1 MVFYF
6 GIAALTIALA
16 ALVEGRQ
23 GAKSIWGCRKAS
35 SDGYSAANGCRAAG
49 GQYVA
54 AGGGSAA
61 VRCGGLTRRR
71 ALDYVCLFTLFMIL
85 AGLAALRI
93 EVGNDYGKYVEN
105 FHEIWAGTDSAYVVT
120 EIGFNFVVWLVYT
133 LSGYENYLLVFALF
147 GAGTAFL
154 FLKAMDD
161 ESAVFGMSFAM
172 FMLLGVYFRT
182 FTTVRYYFALA
193 AALYAIRFIRR
204 REYVSFCL
212 WIIFAALFHKSAL
225 LVIPLYLMSHL
236 KWRRW
241 FAWALVLAGAFLFV
255 FRKPILELALQIYP
269 TYRDTVYLSQDIGI
283 KANASGI
290 VRCLLVFLLALAC
303 GKESRED
310 VGNRFYLKLNFL
322 GLLAYTC
329 GSFLPLVSRIA
340 YYAVTPQL
348 FLVPGLLCRV
358 RDKKRRKTLTV
369 LVLAACLLYFLWFL
383 KTASG
388 GGIRVLP
395 YKTWIFT
402 DKEWINGADFF

>member
-6 GIAALTIALA
+6 GVAALTIALA

-23 GAKSIWGCRKAS
+23 RMLPG
-35 SDGYSAANGCRAAG
+35 RA
-49 GQYVA
+49 
-54 AGGGSAA
+54 
-61 VRCGGLTRRR
+61 GLTRQRM
-71 ALDYVCLFTLFMIL
+71 LDLVCLSALFIIL
-85 AGLAALRI
+85 AGLAGLRI

-105 FHEIWAGTDSAYVVT
+105 FHEIWAGTDRAYVVT

-133 LSGYENYLLVFALF
+133 LSGFENYLLVFALF
-147 GAGTAFL
+147 GAGTAFF

-161 ESAVFGMSFAM
+161 ESADFGISFAM

-193 AALYAIRFIRR
+193 VALYSIRFLRR
-204 REYVSFCL
+204 RQYGSFCL
-212 WIIFAALFHKSAL
+212 WIVFAALFHKSVL
-225 LVIPLYLMSHL
+225 LVLPLYALAHL
-236 KWRRW
+236 KWKPW
-241 FAWALVLAGAFLFV
+241 TGWALAAAGAFVFLFQ
-255 FRKPILELALQIYP
+255 RPILELALNIYP
-269 TYRDTVYLSQDIGI
+269 TYRDTVYLSQDIGLR
-283 KANASGI
+283 ANAAGI
-290 VRCLLVFLLALAC
+290 FRCLLVFGLAC
-303 GKESRED
+303 ACGRESRED
-310 VGNRFYLKLNFL
+310 AENRFYLKLNFF

-329 GSFLPLVSRIA
+329 GSFLPLVSRVA

-358 RDKKRRKTLTV
+358 KEQRRRRV
-369 LVLAACLLYFLWFL
+369 LKGLVFAGCLLYFFWFL

-402 DKEWINGADFF
+402 KKEWINGADFF